1 MPFPPPSDR
10 APAVAAIAALAAVLA
25 ACTPQPVVWEDGAA
39 MPLVAE
45 DASELLEI
53 DAAGRPHLV
62 PAPALPATLPAGAR
76 CEQSV
81 RVTTVPRGSGRAT
94 VAVWWAPRPDG
105 SAALLAAESLDGGA
119 TWSTTVPVDTLD
131 RGSNGCAR
139 PAPAVASD
147 SATGYVHVAY
157 PLWAPE
163 GAGVFFSHTMP
174 GHFMFHAPVVVAYGD
189 HPGETSVAAAGDV
202 VAVAYEEPNA
212 RVPRIALALSRTQGH
227 AFEHPVVD
235 LGAIGDARRPRVAMR
250 GRTLAVAWR
259 RPQRP
264 VTQSAAAATTAGEP
278 LVRTGTL
285 RD

>member
-1 MPFPPPSDR
+1 MPVLPER
-10 APAVAAIAALAAVLA
+10 VPAVAAIAAAAALT
-25 ACTPQPVVWEDGAA
+25 ACTPRPVDWGDAA
-39 MPLVAE
+39 AAPLAT
-45 DASELLEI
+45 DAAVDLLEV
-53 DAAGRPHLV
+53 DAAGRPRLV
-62 PAPALPATLPAGAR
+62 PLPVLPATLPAAGAR

-81 RVTTVPRGSGRAT
+81 RVTTVPRGAARAT

-119 TWSTTVPVDTLD
+119 TWSATVPVDTLD

-189 HPGETSVAAAGDV
+189 HPGEASVAAWGDR

-212 RVPRIALALSRTQGH
+212 RVPRIALALSETQGH
-227 AFEHPVVD
+227 AFEHH
-235 LGAIGDARRPRVAMR
+235 AIDVRTTGDARRPRVAMR

-259 RPQRP
+259 RPPRAL
-264 VTQSAAAATTAGEP
+264 TQSAAAATTADET

-285 RD
+285 SD